1 MQCIFYFQFSCWCIE
16 TMSQGKDDVFLIVG
30 NELLCYVSI
39 LQFIVDSWSIFLIP
53 VLNCG
58 KKSFWLAHMQINS
71 ICYCLN

>member
-1 MQCIFYFQFSCWCIE
+1 
-16 TMSQGKDDVFLIVG
+16 MSQGKDDVFLIVG

-53 VLNCG
+53 VLNYG
-58 KKSFWLAHMQINS
+58 KKSFWFAHMQINS